1 MASPAFTLDPPAA
14 KPPAPGQHRTSPTP
28 FAGAPSQHSGG
39 TPTPHAPP
47 AGTDSVALCTNM
59 SATFRVF
66 WNTAGG
72 PGYIYNPYDMSTG
85 VHPLDPSQITVVV
98 SDQTIITKA
107 TCDARFLK
115 LTSGN
120 LQGACT
126 VTVGYKTATTYVLNV
141 TVTNSTPLGVVV
153 DVYSG
158 Q

>member
-1 MASPAFTLDPPAA
+1 MPSPTFTLDPPAT
-14 KPPAPGQHRTSPTP
+14 KPPAPGQHRPANPTP
-28 FAGAPSQHSGG
+28 YAGASHG

-66 WNTAGG
+66 WTTAGG

-98 SDQTIITKA
+98 SDPTIITKA

-158 Q
+158 M